1 MDEAC
6 LNVGKVTDAV
16 LLQEM
21 DSKLKGHKH
30 YSSRRYRYKLDFQLL
45 SLGGGED
52 SQGSFVP
59 NFLHRVSNWNSSSV
73 WTLHVVKR
81 PYWSSQFMWPNN
93 FPKLSI
99 KIRDSDLWISLSF
112 PRNPSRHRLSRIK
125 NSMSLILLL
134 LRLEPTNKML
144 AHEENF
150 IIKHYAGDVVYTITG
165 KLRR

>member
-30 YSSRRYRYKLDFQLL
+30 YSSRRYGNKLDFQLL

-59 NFLHRVSNWNSSSV
+59 NFLHLSPGKQLEFQLCVN
-73 WTLHVVKR
+73 T
-81 PYWSSQFMWPNN
+81 PCSQ
-93 FPKLSI
+93 KTILILSI
-99 KIRDSDLWISLSF
+99 YVA
-112 PRNPSRHRLSRIK
+112 
-125 NSMSLILLL
+125 
-134 LRLEPTNKML
+134 E
-144 AHEENF
+144 
-150 IIKHYAGDVVYTITG
+150 
-165 KLRR
+165 